1 MTISYEDQKVNLAL
15 SLIINSGG
23 IKTYKPEPGIVSE
36 NIQKSLESS
45 KATANKF
52 SIVWGPAVFRVDS
65 VDIDKKKSV
74 IDKKDDHVLFIVQN
88 RYDPNDYRVVIRGS
102 WSDINWLNEDIIVC
116 KTIDWALWDSKSPKN
131 AKIAY
136 GTNMAL
142 DYIINQMKSNNPPG
156 YGESLNDAIDK
167 IALKEGIQN
176 ITITGH
182 SLGGVLASTIG
193 LYLKRQYLD
202 KGNNNIR
209 INVCAFAGPTA
220 GNDVFASYTESV
232 LNEIST
238 VGYNSDFLRIHN
250 SIDVV
255 PLAWHINGLEK
266 IKTIYPILTG
276 TINTLIFFVLGKNYT
291 QIFPDFPI
299 HSDIPISPIMSFDDL
314 LINIGNQH
322 VYAYTKEYGMSFIT
336 IDDSSN
342 IPTDYDIVVVND
354 SLSESISEL
363 FKFLTKGKISIA

>member
-1 MTISYEDQKVNLAL
+1 MTISREDQKVNLAL
-15 SLIINSGG
+15 SFIINSGG
-23 IKTYKPEPGIVSE
+23 IKTVKPEPGIVSE

-65 VDIDKKKSV
+65 IDRKKSI

-88 RYDPNDYRVVIRGS
+88 RHDPSDYRVVIRGS
-102 WSDINWLNEDIIVC
+102 WSDINWLNEDVIVC
-116 KTIDWALWDSKSPKN
+116 KTKDWILWDSNSPKE

-156 YGESLNDAIDK
+156 YGESLTDAIDK
-167 IALKEGIQN
+167 IAQKEGIQN

-182 SLGGVLASTIG
+182 SLGGVLSATIG
-193 LYLKRQYLD
+193 LYLKRRYLD

-220 GNDVFASYTESV
+220 GNETFASYSESIF
-232 LNEIST
+232 NEIS
-238 VGYNSDFLRIHN
+238 VAGYKSHFLRIHN

-255 PLAWHINGLEK
+255 PLAWHIKGLEEIKAIYPVLTVTVNGL
-266 IKTIYPILTG
+266 IIS
-276 TINTLIFFVLGKNYT
+276 VLDKNYT

-299 HSDIPISPIMSFDDL
+299 HSQIPILPIASFDDL
-314 LINIGNQH
+314 LVNIGNQH
-322 VYAYTKEYGMSFIT
+322 TKAYTKEYGMSFIT
-336 IDDSSN
+336 IDDNSK

-354 SLSESISEL
+354 SLSESIIDL
-363 FKFLTKGKISIA
+363 FKFLTKGKIVL

>member
-1 MTISYEDQKVNLAL
+1 MTISREDQKVNLAL
-15 SLIINSGG
+15 SFIINSGG
-23 IKTYKPEPGIVSE
+23 IKTVKPEPGIVSE

-52 SIVWGPAVFRVDS
+52 AIVWGPAVFRVDN
-65 VDIDKKKSV
+65 IDRKKSI

-88 RYDPNDYRVVIRGS
+88 RHDPSDYRVVIRGS
-102 WSDINWLNEDIIVC
+102 WSDINWLNEDVIVC
-116 KTIDWALWDSKSPKN
+116 KTKDWILWDSNSPKE

-156 YGESLNDAIDK
+156 YGESLTDAIDK
-167 IALKEGIQN
+167 IAQKEGIQN

-182 SLGGVLASTIG
+182 SLGGVLSATIG
-193 LYLKRQYLD
+193 LYLKRRYLD

-220 GNDVFASYTESV
+220 GNETFASYSESIF
-232 LNEIST
+232 NEIS
-238 VGYNSDFLRIHN
+238 VAGYKSHFLRIHN

-255 PLAWHINGLEK
+255 PLAWHIKGLEEIKAIYPVLTVTVNGL
-266 IKTIYPILTG
+266 IIS
-276 TINTLIFFVLGKNYT
+276 VLDKNYT

-299 HSDIPISPIMSFDDL
+299 HSQIPILPIASFDDL
-314 LINIGNQH
+314 LVNIGNQH
-322 VYAYTKEYGMSFIT
+322 TKAYTKEYGMSFIT
-336 IDDSSN
+336 IDDNSK

-354 SLSESISEL
+354 SLSESIIDL
-363 FKFLTKGKISIA
+363 LKFLTKGKIVL